1 MLGVLLGM
9 VLSCGVIVVLELL
22 DEQIHDSDYLI
33 QTYDIP
39 VLAVIPDLLSTKSSN
54 DYYQSAEQ
62 RAKKAR

>member
-1 MLGVLLGM
+1 M
-9 VLSCGVIVVLELL
+9 IVVLELL